1 MPTGE
6 SDSNMFANGKDNP
19 LMNAVEE
26 SLKWKLEA
34 QSRKQNEFLA

>member
-6 SDSNMFANGKDNP
+6 SDLNTKDNP
-19 LMNAVEE
+19 LMNALEE

-34 QSRKQNEFLA
+34 EKRK